1 MSAFRF
7 HHPPFSSR
15 RREIEN
21 REGEQRIKVSIARFG
36 CNRDF
41 HLLGEKVSDD
51 SDIFLMMEICN
62 CAADEHQD
70 ALFEDL
76 GDDIEDNGL
85 PRFPTVLATLGATRS
100 CPSVQVSHSHH
111 Y

>member
-1 MSAFRF
+1 MPGSVATVISIFLE
-7 HHPPFSSR
+7 R
-15 RREIEN
+15 RYPTSN
-21 REGEQRIKVSIARFG
+21 
-36 CNRDF
+36 
-41 HLLGEKVSDD
+41 D
-51 SDIFLMMEICN
+51 SDIVLMMETCN